1 MNEST
6 ELDILL
12 TRALAQA
19 KKADVLIGIDEL
31 AVALRTEL
39 CWLKEGKDIG
49 LRDDAGKP
57 IRSLRGLA
65 RAMGNEGA
73 YSYLSK
79 FANENALPC
88 IVIMNQIANTMGIRY
103 IVTNFDSDYKP
114 NSKHQDNRPITTHQ
128 ATKEQTQPAGVL
140 S

>member
-1 MNEST
+1 MPNQIEI
-6 ELDILL
+6 EDLDRIL
-12 TRALAQA
+12 RVAKALRM
-19 KKADVLIGIDEL
+19 VIGIEEL
-31 AVALRTEL
+31 ALALRTEL
-39 CWLKEGKDIG
+39 CRLKEGKDIG

-114 NSKHQDNRPITTHQ
+114 NSKHQDNRPITTHK
-128 ATKEQTQPAGVL
+128 ATKEQT
-140 S
+140 